1 MRSRNCRSRR
11 WWHRH
16 SSLWLI
22 LLLVA
27 STPAWSQD
35 ETPGPLHA
43 KASDI
48 VATGPEVPG
57 MTSYDDLM
65 RQLLVQYHIPGGAV
79 AVAKDGKL
87 MFARGYGWADVEDQ
101 RPVEPESL
109 FRIASI
115 SKPVTAAVVLR
126 LVEQGR
132 LSLDDPAVK
141 YLPELQPA
149 EGSERDG
156 RWDGITIR
164 QLLQHTG
171 GWDRDKSFDPMFIPF
186 RAAEAL
192 GVAPPADSLTV
203 IRYMLGQPLDFE
215 PGTRYA
221 YSNLGYC
228 VLGRIIEQVT
238 GKPYDQA
245 ARELILQPADIR
257 HMQLGR
263 TLLGHRAEGEVR
275 YYYHS
280 PDALTRSV
288 FPGVHDQIAWPDGG
302 FHLEAMD
309 AHGGWIAS
317 AVDLVRFATGADGSR
332 QPALFG
338 ESSLAATVARPDRED
353 AAESDTYYGLGWMIR
368 PVDDD
373 ANWWHTGS
381 LPGTITLLVRTHH
394 GMAWAAVFNT
404 RPRETDKFRAALD
417 SGLWEAASAVKQWPE
432 HDLFAT
438 P

>member
-1 MRSRNCRSRR
+1 
-11 WWHRH
+11 
-16 SSLWLI
+16 LI
-22 LLLVA
+22 LILVA
-27 STPAWSQD
+27 SSSALSQD
-35 ETPGPLHA
+35 DTVKPLHE
-43 KASDI
+43 KAAAI
-48 VATGPEVPG
+48 VATGREVPA

-65 RQLLVQYHIPGGAV
+65 RQLLVQFNIPGGTV
-79 AVAKDGKL
+79 AVAKDGRL
-87 MFARGYGWADVEDQ
+87 LFARGYGWADIESS
-101 RPVEPESL
+101 RPVEPDSL

-126 LVEQGR
+126 LVEQGQ
-132 LSLDDPAVK
+132 LSLDDTALK
-141 YLPELQPA
+141 YFPDLQPA
-149 EGSERDG
+149 EGSERDE
-156 RWDGITIR
+156 RWGGITIR

-186 RAAEAL
+186 RAAEAF

-203 IRYMLGQPLDFE
+203 IRYMLGQPLDFD

-228 VLGRIIEQVT
+228 VLGRVIEQVT
-238 GKPYDQA
+238 GKSYDEA
-245 ARELILQPADIR
+245 TRRLVLQPAGIR
-257 HMQLGR
+257 RMQLGR
-263 TLLGHRAEGEVR
+263 TLPGHRAEGEVR
-275 YYYHS
+275 YYHHA
-280 PDALTRSV
+280 PDSLTRCV
-288 FPGVHDQIAWPDGG
+288 FPDVHDQIAWPDGG

-317 AVDLVRFATGADGSR
+317 AVDLVRFATAVDGSR
-332 QPALFG
+332 SPALLH
-338 ESSLAATVARPDRED
+338 ESSLAATVARPARED

-368 PVDDD
+368 PVEGD

-394 GMAWAAVFNT
+394 GMAWTAVFNT

-417 SGLWEAASAVKQWPE
+417 TGLWEAAATMKQWPE
-432 HDLFAT
+432 HDLFIA

>member
-1 MRSRNCRSRR
+1 M
-11 WWHRH
+11 
-16 SSLWLI
+16 
-22 LLLVA
+22 LLVA
-27 STPAWSQD
+27 SSSSALSQD
-35 ETPGPLHA
+35 ETAQPLHA
-43 KASDI
+43 NASDV

-65 RQLLVQYHIPGGAV
+65 RQLLVDYNIPGGAV

-87 MFARGYGWADVEDQ
+87 ILARGYGWADVEAK
-101 RPVEPESL
+101 RPTQPESL

-126 LVEQGR
+126 LVELGQ
-132 LSLDDPAVK
+132 LSLDDTAVK

-149 EGSERDG
+149 EGSERDA

-203 IRYMLGQPLDFE
+203 IRYMLGQPLDFD

-228 VLGRIIEQVT
+228 MLGRVVEQVT
-238 GKPYDQA
+238 GKAYDQA
-245 ARELILQPADIR
+245 ARKLVLQSAGIDR
-257 HMQLGR
+257 MQLGR
-263 TLLGHRAEGEVR
+263 TLLDHRAEGEVR
-275 YYYHS
+275 YYHHS
-280 PDALTRSV
+280 PDALTRCV
-288 FPGVHDQIAWPDGG
+288 FPDVHNEVAWPDGG

-317 AVDLVRFATGADGSR
+317 AVDLVRFTTAVNGSR
-332 QPALFG
+332 QPALLSA
-338 ESSLAATVARPDRED
+338 SSLAATVARPDRED
-353 AAESDTYYGLGWMIR
+353 AAESVTYYGLGWMVR
-368 PVDDD
+368 PVEDD

-417 SGLWEAASAVKQWPE
+417 SGLWEAAAAVKQWPE
-432 HDLFAT
+432 HDLFAA